1 MKVLF
6 SKFNELY
13 LVDSRIDIETNKVVA
28 SLVVMRPPFHKDK
41 YELRSDPITPVG
53 VVYIDKDL
61 GKLTQENII
70 TDLELD
76 FEQYEKP

>member
-13 LVDSRIDIETNKVVA
+13 LVDTIIVYEASR
-28 SLVVMRPPFHKDK
+28 LVVSLAVVRPPFRQDK
-41 YELRSDPITPVG
+41 YEVRSDPMTPVG
-53 VVYIDKDL
+53 VVYIGKDL
-61 GKLTQENII
+61 GKLAQETII

-76 FEQYEKP
+76 FEQYENP